1 VNSAGRK
8 PNDRLNVLLTNM
20 RLPHSRRFVPRRSTG
35 VALDGQHNILVAD
48 RGGDL
53 YKFSPMGIDEAP
65 QTCLG
70 LLSMLMDV
78 VCECVRECECVSVC
92 VCVCIRYPLPDAEL
106 PLHGCYVIR
115 YPYFAL
121 HAHRFLTRTTK
132 W

>member
-1 VNSAGRK
+1 
-8 PNDRLNVLLTNM
+8 M

-53 YKFSPMGIDEAP
+53 YKFSPMGIEEAP

-78 VCECVRECECVSVC
+78 VCVC
-92 VCVCIRYPLPDAEL
+92 VCKVPRSPMRSYRCTVAM
-106 PLHGCYVIR
+106 
-115 YPYFAL
+115 
-121 HAHRFLTRTTK
+121 
-132 W
+132 